1 MSKIYGYVRISTKK
15 QSLDRQVRNIKAQF
29 KDALIV
35 EEIYTGTS
43 NERPELKKLISRV
56 KSGDVIVFDSVS
68 RLSRLA
74 DDGFSLYK
82 ELYNRGVDLVFLK
95 EPHIN
100 TETYRKELEKQ
111 ISLNVNTG
119 DNATDELM
127 KSIFE
132 ALNKYILSLA
142 ERQITLAF
150 EQSEKEV
157 NDLKQRTREGIE
169 TARRNGKQIG
179 RAQGAKIHVK
189 KKEPIIE
196 LIRKH
201 SKSFNGVLKD
211 DDVRAIINATDGLKV
226 SRNTYFHYKKELKD
240 RIASGFYA
248 GLAS

>member
-1 MSKIYGYVRISTKK
+1 MAKIYGYVRISTKK
-15 QSLDRQVRNIKAQF
+15 QSLDRQVRNIQEKF
-29 KDALIV
+29 KEAVIV
-35 EEIYTGTS
+35 KEVYTGTN
-43 NERPELKKLISRV
+43 NERPELKKLISLL
-56 KSGDVIVFDSVS
+56 KSGDTVVFDSVS
-68 RLSRLA
+68 RMSRLA

-100 TETYRKELEKQ
+100 TSTYREELEKQ
-111 ISLNVNTG
+111 INLNISTG

-142 ERQITLAF
+142 ERQIALAF

-157 NDLKQRTREGIE
+157 EDLKQRTREGIE

-179 RAQGAKIHVK
+179 RAKNAKIHVK

-201 SKSFNGVLKD
+201 SRVFDGNLKD
-211 DDVRAIINATDGLKV
+211 NDVMAIINATDGLKI
-226 SRNTYFHYKKELKD
+226 SRNTYFRYKGELKD
-240 RIASGFYA
+240 RLASGFYPC
-248 GLAS
+248 LE